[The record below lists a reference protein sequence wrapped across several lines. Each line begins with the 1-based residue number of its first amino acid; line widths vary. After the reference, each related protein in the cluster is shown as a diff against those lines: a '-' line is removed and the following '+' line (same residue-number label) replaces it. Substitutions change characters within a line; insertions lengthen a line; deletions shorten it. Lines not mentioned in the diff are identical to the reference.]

1 MKANTQQQP
10 VRIKNKRAYFDYEIL
25 EKFVCGMQL
34 FGTEVKS
41 IRRSKASINESF
53 CSFTGHELFVI
64 NMHIADYD
72 FGNINNHENRRD
84 RKLLLKKKELHRI
97 QKKVKESGLTVIP
110 LTMFMNGKGLVK
122 LEIGIARGKKTYD
135 KRETLKK
142 DDARREMDRVMKQ

>member
-53 CSFTGHELFVI
+53 CGFNGHELFVI

-72 FGNINNHENRRD
+72 FGNINNHDNRRE
-84 RKLLLKKKELHRI
+84 RKLLLKKKELRRI
-97 QKKVKESGLTVIP
+97 QKKVKESGLTIIP
-110 LTMFMNGKGLVK
+110 LTMFMNDKGLVK

-142 DDARREMDRVMKQ
+142 DDARREMDRAMKQ

>member
-53 CSFTGHELFVI
+53 CGFTGHELFVI

-72 FGNINNHENRRD
+72 FGNLNNHENRRD
-84 RKLLLKKKELHRI
+84 RKLLLKKKELRRI
-97 QKKVKESGLTVIP
+97 QKKVKESGLTIIP

-142 DDARREMDRVMKQ
+142 DDARREMDRAMKQ

>member
-1 MKANTQQQP
+1 MKANIKQQP

-41 IRRSKASINESF
+41 IRRSKASLAESF

-64 NMHIADYD
+64 NMHISDYD

-122 LEIGIARGKKTYD
+122 LEIAIARGKKTYD

-142 DDARREMDRVMKQ
+142 YDARLEMDRAMKH

>member
-1 MKANTQQQP
+1 MKANTQQP

-41 IRRSKASINESF
+41 IRRSKASLNESF
-53 CSFTGHELFVI
+53 CAFTGNELFVI

-72 FGNINNHENRRD
+72 FGNLNNHENRRD
-84 RKLLLKKKELHRI
+84 RKLLLKKKELQRI

-110 LTMFMNGKGLVK
+110 LTMFMNGKGLIK

-142 DDARREMDRVMKQ
+142 DDARLEMDRAMKQ